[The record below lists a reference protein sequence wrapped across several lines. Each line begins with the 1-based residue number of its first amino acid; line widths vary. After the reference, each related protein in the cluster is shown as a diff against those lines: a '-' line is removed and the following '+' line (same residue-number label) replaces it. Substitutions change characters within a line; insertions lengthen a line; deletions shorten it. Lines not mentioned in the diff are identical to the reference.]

1 MPKIKLLDDELI
13 NKIAAGEV
21 VERPAS
27 VVKEL
32 VENSIDAG
40 ATIIT
45 VEIEEG
51 GKSKI
56 KVTDNGYGMEKEDA
70 LLCLERHAT
79 SKIADADDLFKITT
93 MGFRGE
99 ALASV
104 AAIAELSLKT
114 KTKTAETGFKVLAS
128 GGKFLESHD
137 IAMPD
142 GTSIE
147 VTNLFFNVP
156 ARKKHLKTIQ
166 TELRQVAELMTKY
179 ALAYPEKTIKLMHHQ
194 QEILFAPATVNSI
207 DRVLTIYGKKVAYGM
222 LPVGYTYN
230 EIEIK
235 GFLSKPTIT
244 RNDKEVQHIFVNHR
258 AVKNNII
265 NKAVYD
271 AYHTLLH
278 LENHPL
284 FILNVMINP
293 GLIDVNVHPQKAVI
307 RVEKENELYLAVF
320 NAVRNTL
327 DNAKLVPIIAE
338 EKPTFTQAPLMAKQ
352 FTVQEEKQTFFA
364 GRENEEEKQSEN
376 SADISAQEI
385 LNRALQ
391 KVTGGEEQKSEN
403 GNREEISGNGAETK
417 EQNTPV
423 ALTTEASAIAG
434 TERISTLKLIGR
446 IHNVF
451 YLAENELGLV
461 VIDQHAAHER
471 VLYEKFMEQ
480 YYGKNI
486 KTQELLVPEEIDFSP
501 AEMLLY
507 QENKK
512 YIEQLGFHLEEFG
525 RNTMLLRTVPSI
537 LGKLIDKETIH
548 EIMVQINDKAMLL
561 NEVQEEKIIRTACR
575 AAVKANDVVHLQEM
589 QTILQQLQKCKQPFT
604 CPHGRPTMIQ
614 FTIPELER
622 KFKRVV

>member
-1 MPKIKLLDDELI
+1 MPKIKLLDDALI

-40 ATIIT
+40 ATTIT

-56 KVTDNGYGMEKEDA
+56 RVTDNGSGMEKDDA
-70 LLCLERHAT
+70 LLCIERHAT
-79 SKIADADDLFKITT
+79 SKIADAEDLFKITT

-99 ALASV
+99 ALASI

-114 KTKTAETGFKVLAS
+114 KTKTAQTGFKVLAS
-128 GGKFLESHD
+128 GGKFMESHD

-142 GTSIE
+142 GTNIK

-179 ALAYPEKTIKLMHHQ
+179 ALAYPEKTIKLMHGQ
-194 QEILFAPATVNSI
+194 QEILFSPATTNAI
-207 DRVLTIYGKKVAYGM
+207 DRILSVYGKKVTYGM
-222 LPVGYTYN
+222 LPVNYTYT

-244 RNDKEVQHIFVNHR
+244 RNDKENQHTFFNHH

-265 NKAVYD
+265 SKAVYD

-284 FILNVMINP
+284 FILNVTINP

-307 RVEKENELYLAVF
+307 RVERENELYLAVF

-364 GRENEEEKQSEN
+364 GRENDKTQQEESASE
-376 SADISAQEI
+376 ISAQEM
-385 LNRALQ
+385 LDRALQ
-391 KVTGGEEQKSEN
+391 KVV
-403 GNREEISGNGAETK
+403 GAEAQNSEEKSNEEEK
-417 EQNTPV
+417 EQDSS
-423 ALTTEASAIAG
+423 ASLTTVASAIAG

-451 YLAENELGLV
+451 YLAENELGLII
-461 VIDQHAAHER
+461 IDQHAAHER

-507 QENKK
+507 KENKK

-525 RNTMLLRTVPSI
+525 RNTLLLRTVPSI
-537 LGKLIDKETIH
+537 LGRLIDKETIH

-614 FTIPELER
+614 FTIPELEK